1 MVQTKFYD
9 WGSDSQPED
18 PYGISKYA
26 VELDLK
32 AAHEMFDLNYV
43 ILRPQR
49 LWWTAKHCW

>member
-9 WGSDSQPED
+9 WGSDSK
-18 PYGISKYA
+18 PYGISKY

-43 ILRPQR
+43 ILRPHVYGERQNI
-49 LWWTAKHCW
+49 ADK

>member
-1 MVQTKFYD
+1 MVQTKFYMTED
-9 WGSDSQPED
+9 LIPQPED

-49 LWWTAKHCW
+49 LW